1 MTYAYVVSKGSV
13 KFVPLVADINVIDV
27 KYVNVQNAYLNSN
40 TKERVYFYAG
50 EEFCKYSGKLVVL
63 VRALYGLKFSRSAYA
78 AAIRQVKI
86 YLRFQPFMD
95 DAYVWMR

>member
-1 MTYAYVVSKGSV
+1 MLDALNG
-13 KFVPLVADINVIDV
+13 IDL
-27 KYVNVQNAYLNSN
+27 KCSDVQNAYLNN
-40 TKERVYFYAG
+40 KPKERVYFYAG